1 MKFKTIFAL
10 FNAILIFSFAFI
22 FFMPFLLLGAEYSM
36 PFWAKNWPLFMF
48 FTAVLIGFN
57 IFFISNWR
65 LFTLLES
72 EDWEAL
78 GSLLETRVFEKKR
91 YDRRTV
97 RLLVNTALLR
107 GDMVVVEKLESV
119 LRQAKPVALRRDA
132 VLFGA
137 ARLLQNDAQASVLFL
152 GEFADGKGVENPA
165 WIIFYHAFALVLVK
179 RALEAAPMLEA
190 SLGSRDYVLAVLSA
204 YLLGTLCAPA
214 VHAVER
220 ERLVGL
226 AEATRAALFKRF
238 GAIKWAREV
247 ERAKS
252 EIHVVI
258 LSRILDEAS
267 AWLLKI
273 APAV

>member
-36 PFWAKNWPLFMF
+36 PFWAKNWPLFLF
-48 FTAVLIGFN
+48 FTTVLIGFN
-57 IFFISNWR
+57 AFFVSNWR

-72 EDWEAL
+72 EDWDAL
-78 GSLLETRVFEKKR
+78 TVLLEQRIFDKKH

-97 RLLVNTALLR
+97 RLLVNTSLLR
-107 GDMVVVEKLESV
+107 GDMAVVEKLESV
-119 LRQAKPVALRRDA
+119 LRKEKPAALRRDA

-137 ARLLQNDAQASVLFL
+137 AKLLKNDTQASVLFL
-152 GEFADGKGVENPA
+152 DEYADGKGVENPA
-165 WIIFYHAFALVLVK
+165 WITFYHAFALVLVK
-179 RALEAAPMLEA
+179 RSPEAAPGLEA
-190 SLGSRDYVLAVLSA
+190 SLGSRDHVLAALSA
-204 YLLGTLCAPA
+204 YLLGSLCAPSA
-214 VHAVER
+214 PAVER
-220 ERLVGL
+220 DRLAAL
-226 AEATRAALFKRF
+226 AEAKRAELFKRF
-238 GAIKWAREV
+238 GAVHWAREV

-273 APAV
+273 APAA

>member
-36 PFWAKNWPLFMF
+36 PFWTKNWPLFLF
-48 FTAVLIGFN
+48 FVAVLTGFN
-57 IFFISNWR
+57 AFFVSNWR

-72 EDWEAL
+72 EDWDAL
-78 GSLLETRVFEKKR
+78 GSLLDARVFEKKH

-107 GDMVVVEKLESV
+107 GDMAVIERLESV
-119 LRQAKPVALRRDA
+119 LRTEKPGALRRDA

-137 ARLLQNDAQASVLFL
+137 ARLLKNDAQASVLFL
-152 GEFADGKGVENPA
+152 DEFADGRGVENPA
-165 WIIFYHAFALVLVK
+165 WIGFYHAFSQVLVK
-179 RALEAAPMLEA
+179 RAPDAAPRLEAL
-190 SLGSRDYVLAVLSA
+190 LGSKDYVLAVLSA

-214 VHAVER
+214 VQADER
-220 ERLVGL
+220 DRLAGL
-226 AEATRAALFKRF
+226 AEATRAGLFKRF
-238 GAIKWAREV
+238 GAVKWAREV

-273 APAV
+273 APAA

>member
-36 PFWAKNWPLFMF
+36 PFWAKNWPLFLF

-57 IFFISNWR
+57 AFFISNWR

-72 EDWEAL
+72 EDWAAL
-78 GSLLETRVFEKKR
+78 GALLEARVFDKKH

-107 GDMVVVEKLESV
+107 GDMATVEKLEAV
-119 LRQAKPVALRRDA
+119 LRKDKPAALRRDA

-137 ARLLQNDAQASVLFL
+137 ARLLQNDTQASVVFL
-152 GEFADGKGVENPA
+152 EEFADGKGVENPA
-165 WIIFYHAFALVLVK
+165 WITFYHAFALVLVK
-179 RALEAAPMLEA
+179 RAPEAVARLEAL
-190 SLGSRDYVLAVLSA
+190 LGSRDCMLASLSA

-214 VHAVER
+214 VQPGER
-220 ERLVGL
+220 DRLVAV
-226 AEATRAALFKRF
+226 AEAKRAELFKRF

-267 AWLLKI
+267 AWLLGT
-273 APAV
+273 APAA